1 VSANAVVW
9 SLTQQLGRQA
19 TNYVVFLILA
29 VLLRPADFGV
39 VALASVWLAFVT
51 VFAELG
57 LGAALIQR
65 REIEPRHLSS
75 AFVLNVALGAGLAL
89 LGVALAGATA
99 RFFSAPAAGPVTAA
113 LSINLLVNGFS
124 LTQVALAQRELRFRE
139 LALRDLSA
147 SFAGGLVGIGCAL
160 RGAGVWS
167 LVAQSLTATAVGTIL
182 LWRLTPWRPHL
193 AEASHSAIRELWGY
207 SSKIFSF
214 SVFKFFAQ
222 NTDKLLVGYF
232 FGTIGLGVYSFA
244 SRIVLVPVSSFV
256 GAFGVYLFPRFSRA
270 QGNPGAVRDIY
281 LLANRAILSVVV
293 PGMVALALAAP
304 IIVPIVF
311 GDKWGA
317 AIAVVQILTAV
328 AVAQSFMSVVGQL
341 MKALGRPEWLLWW
354 SVGFTVLVV
363 ASLAGGWAWGVTGMA
378 WGLLGAHVVG
388 IGINFWMARRL
399 VPLSIP
405 ALWFVVR
412 PAIAAAFVSG
422 GVLWLV
428 LGVGFL
434 APAGRAILGVSVGA
448 ACYGIVLWHLDRS
461 LLTRVF
467 GAMKRS

>member
-1 VSANAVVW
+1 MFW
-9 SLTQQLGRQA
+9 SLLQQLGRQA
-19 TNYVVFLILA
+19 TNLVVFLILA
-29 VLLRPADFGV
+29 LLLSPADFGV
-39 VALASVWLAFVT
+39 VALASVWLAFVA

-75 AFVLNVALGAGLAL
+75 AFVLSVALGAVLAL
-89 LGVALAGATA
+89 LGVALAGPAA

-167 LVAQSLTATAVGTIL
+167 LVAQSLIATTVGTML
-182 LWRLTPWRPHL
+182 LWRLVPWRPRL
-193 AEASHSAIRELWGY
+193 AEASRSAIRELWGY
-207 SSKIFSF
+207 SSKMLSF
-214 SVFKFFAQ
+214 SVFKFFSQ
-222 NTDKLLVGYF
+222 NTDKLLIGYF
-232 FGTIGLGVYSFA
+232 LGTIGLGVYSFA

-256 GAFGVYLFPRFSRA
+256 GAFGVYLFPRFSRV
-270 QGNPGAVRDIY
+270 QDDLGAIRDTY

-311 GDKWGA
+311 GNKWGA
-317 AIAVVQILTAV
+317 AVAVVPILAAV
-328 AVAQSFMSVVGQL
+328 AVAQAFMSIVGQL
-341 MKALGRPEWLLWW
+341 VKSLDRPEWLLWW
-354 SVGFTVLVV
+354 SMGFTVLV
-363 ASLAGGWAWGVTGMA
+363 AAALAGGRPWGVTGMA
-378 WGLLGAHVVG
+378 WGLLGAYILGVG
-388 IGINFWMARRL
+388 INLWMARRL
-399 VPLSIP
+399 VPLSIH
-405 ALWFVVR
+405 ALWLGVR
-412 PAIAAAFVSG
+412 PAVAAALVSG
-422 GVLWLV
+422 GVLWLA

-434 APAGRAILGVSVGA
+434 APMGRAILGVSVGA
-448 ACYGIVLWHLDRS
+448 VSYGVVLWYLDRS
-461 LLTRVF
+461 LLTRVL
-467 GAMKRS
+467 GAVRRP